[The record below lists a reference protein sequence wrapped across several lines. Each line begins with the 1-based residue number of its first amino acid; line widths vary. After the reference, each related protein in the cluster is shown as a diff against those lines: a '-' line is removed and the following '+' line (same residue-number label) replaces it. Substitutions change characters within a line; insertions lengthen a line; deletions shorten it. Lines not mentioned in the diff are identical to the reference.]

1 MFELDLSVR
10 FLLLRLLQFLNDLK
24 RTIILCLG
32 MRSERSPAN
41 WSVSAIMV
49 TDIPTE
55 RLGIEGDLGRI
66 AAWACV
72 CKYKAGFLGDY
83 LLNILKNPFKRNN

>member
-1 MFELDLSVR
+1 
-10 FLLLRLLQFLNDLK
+10 
-24 RTIILCLG
+24 

-41 WSVSAIMV
+41 WSVAAIMV
-49 TDIPTE
+49 TDVPTD

-72 CKYKAGFLGDY
+72 CKYKAGLLG
-83 LLNILKNPFKRNN
+83 